1 MMTSRYLGGLL
12 AVWPLVGWS
21 AESGFRV
28 DAGPG
33 WREFLMV
40 VAVIGVLIAILLGLR
55 RRQSGVTASNQARI
69 AVLTRA
75 SLASR
80 TRLYVICI
88 DDNRKYLLAESPSGV
103 ALLSLPEDVAP

>member
-21 AESGFRV
+21 AETGFRV
-28 DAGPG
+28 DVGPG

-40 VAVIGVLIAILLGLR
+40 MAVIGVLMVILLGLR
-55 RRQSGVTASNQARI
+55 RRQLGVIASDQARI
-69 AVLTRA
+69 AVLTRV
-75 SLASR
+75 SLAPR

-88 DDNRKYLLAESPSGV
+88 DENRKYLLAESPSGV
-103 ALLSLPEDVAP
+103 ALSPLPEDAAP